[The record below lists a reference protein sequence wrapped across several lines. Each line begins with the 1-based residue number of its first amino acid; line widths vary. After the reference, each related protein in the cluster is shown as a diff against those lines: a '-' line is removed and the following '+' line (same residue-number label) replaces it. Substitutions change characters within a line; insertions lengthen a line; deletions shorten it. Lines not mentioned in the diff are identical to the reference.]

1 MLEEDDMRV
10 FSNQKVC
17 STLLHCSLV
26 ESVFVFLCRSSI
38 YKRKLQIKILTASET
53 IWKLQF
59 NTLGK
64 SK

>member
-1 MLEEDDMRV
+1 MLEQDDMRV

-26 ESVFVFLCRSSI
+26 ESVFVFLRRSAI
-38 YKRKLQIKILTASET
+38 YKWKIKILTASET

-59 NTLGK
+59 NTLAK

>member
-17 STLLHCSLV
+17 SILLHCSLV
-26 ESVFVFLCRSSI
+26 ESVFVFLRRSAI

-59 NTLGK
+59 NTLAK
-64 SK
+64 SI